1 MKLNDIRK
9 SQNGLSFNKSLDL
22 KEAII
27 KREPTIIDLSPVL
40 ITGNVA
46 YDNGLYLLNYQLS
59 YQLTLPST
67 RSLEPVTLK
76 EEYNVSEVFAS
87 KEDKNT
93 QSAIFEDELL
103 LLVEQDNIDLSESA
117 LDNILLNIPLQV
129 LTDKEKQ
136 DDAMPYGDDWSVLTQ
151 EQYDAMKK
159 EKQSKDNPFAALS
172 DYFDNW
178 DKKGLIVMSS
188 IFNLSFID

>member
-9 SQNGLSFNKSLDL
+9 SQNGLSFNKTLDL

-76 EEYNVSEVFAS
+76 EEHNVSEVFAS

-172 DYFDNW
+172 DYFDN
-178 DKKGLIVMSS
+178 
-188 IFNLSFID
+188 